1 MKCKFISCCH
11 WYICKQTN
19 KQKILKS
26 WDWTLNAK
34 AQNSTPNYALKKKI
48 LEYII
53 DSMLDKKYKS
63 QIEKS
68 QNTQCVILDKD
79 KIIFKKTWIQ

>member
-19 KQKILKS
+19 KKYWKVEIEPSTQKLKTQRQTTH
-26 WDWTLNAK
+26 W
-34 AQNSTPNYALKKKI
+34 KKKI

-68 QNTQCVILDKD
+68 QNYTMCY
-79 KIIFKKTWIQ
+79 FG

>member
-1 MKCKFISCCH
+1 MRLNP
-11 WYICKQTN
+11 QR
-19 KQKILKS
+19 KS
-26 WDWTLNAK
+26 SKLNAK
-34 AQNSTPNYALKKKI
+34 LRIEKKI

-79 KIIFKKTWIQ
+79 KIILKKPEFSKCEQN